1 MSDIQKVLPI
11 LYCQPID
18 FLDKIDELYIGQVLV
33 VSRYSKKNNDIIN
46 EVWIRD
52 GNTSYRKINPSDTQ
66 INVTINTNG
75 DENNVIVREE

>member
-18 FLDKIDELYIGQVLV
+18 FLDKIEELYIGQVLMV
-33 VSRYSKKNNDIIN
+33 TRHSKKNNDIIN

-52 GNTSYRKINPSDTQ
+52 GNTSYRKIN
-66 INVTINTNG
+66 
-75 DENNVIVREE
+75 

>member
-33 VSRYSKKNNDIIN
+33 VTRYSKKNNDIIN

-52 GNTSYRKINPSDTQ
+52 GNTSYRKINSSDTQ

>member
-33 VSRYSKKNNDIIN
+33 VTRYSKKNNDIIN

-66 INVTINTNG
+66 INVTFNTNG
-75 DENNVIVREE
+75 DENSVIVQEE

>member
-33 VSRYSKKNNDIIN
+33 VTRYSKKNNDIIN
-46 EVWIRD
+46 EAWIRD

>member
-33 VSRYSKKNNDIIN
+33 VTRYSKKNNDIIN

-52 GNTSYRKINPSDTQ
+52 DNTSYRKINPSDTQ

-75 DENNVIVREE
+75 DENSVIVQEE

>member
-11 LYCQPID
+11 LYCQPIE

-33 VSRYSKKNNDIIN
+33 VTRHSKKNNDIIN

-52 GNTSYRKINPSDTQ
+52 GNTSYRKINLQDT
-66 INVTINTNG
+66 IIKATFNTNG
-75 DENNVIVREE
+75 DEISVIARKE